1 MVIIMGVQYYE
12 GREHR
17 YADYPVAD
25 VLQMMGRACRPTVDE
40 RSRCLLMCQ
49 QTRKEFY
56 KKFLNEGLP
65 IESHLPTHFL
75 HDFFLAEIAE
85 ETIENKQDALVSNFY
100 AFIMRSANN
109 DSGYPHMDVLLST
122 SHPESKLLQPQQY
135 QSPALV

>member
-1 MVIIMGVQYYE
+1 MRRRLPVTNGLVFEDQAILSGGPTGSIASF
-12 GREHR
+12 EHKSSR
-17 YADYPVAD
+17 LAFHERCMD
-25 VLQMMGRACRPTVDE
+25 VLQMMGRACRPAVDE

-85 ETIENKQDALVSNFY
+85 ETIENKQDALVST
-100 AFIMRSANN
+100 S
-109 DSGYPHMDVLLST
+109 DVLIM
-122 SHPESKLLQPQQY
+122 
-135 QSPALV
+135 AD